1 MRCQEC
7 LPACGRPAVDGDLNQ
22 SFFDLVDRY
31 AAPNRGIRV
40 NAQLLKAA

>member
-7 LPACGRPAVDGDLNQ
+7 LPARGRPAVDGDLNQ

-31 AAPNRGIRV
+31 AARNRSIRI